1 MPVKATEEVKTM
13 KQYSAA
19 ELRSIAKRTQQLR
32 NRGRLLP
39 DSAMTTYFGKPAFH
53 AYGNSNIKPVCGGL
67 VYGDFLKTHNITPHA
82 GDNRPQTVQTHTQAM
97 KGVQKSQIVKVKDEK
112 TKKVSKC
119 VRVVGRKEQK
129 PEPPR

>member
-67 VYGDFLKTHNITPHA
+67 VYGDFLKTHNITFTNLMVRKIA
-82 GDNRPQTVQTHTQAM
+82 
-97 KGVQKSQIVKVKDEK
+97 
-112 TKKVSKC
+112 KC
-119 VRVVGRKEQK
+119 L
-129 PEPPR
+129 